1 MKLSGVLRQTATL
14 IPVSGTCNAT
24 DQKIY
29 IKPQQPSNK
38 ISFGLILFWVV
49 KFNTKPNSGRFF
61 PGCILSNFY
70 IKPQPRPWNK
80 YTGFC
85 CILSNFY
92 IQLLIAEF
100 RLKKSSLSYR
110 RSSLNVV
117 FSNSDGQMYQKNS
130 NCWGVSGLARSI
142 LPQKFKVSPYCLSV
156 TLRILVYPE
165 GDIDLRTRLMQRL
178 PGRIMQ
184 RLASRKSPLF
194 TGGANS
200 GLMWSIR
207 L

>member
-1 MKLSGVLRQTATL
+1 MRPVVSYQFSTSNHNVVTDNIFFTFVVSYQISTSNHNLGSIKDR
-14 IPVSGTCNAT
+14 IPVTYSG
-24 DQKIY
+24 I
-29 IKPQQPSNK
+29 P
-38 ISFGLILFWVV
+38 
-49 KFNTKPNSGRFF
+49 
-61 PGCILSNFY
+61 
-70 IKPQPRPWNK
+70 
-80 YTGFC
+80 
-85 CILSNFY
+85 
-92 IQLLIAEF
+92 
-100 RLKKSSLSYR
+100 LKKSSLSYR

-156 TLRILVYPE
+156 TLRCYVYPE
-165 GDIDLRTRLMQRL
+165 GGIDLRTRLMQRL
-178 PGRIMQ
+178 PGRRMQ

-194 TGGANS
+194 KGGGANS